1 MKKITRTFLT
11 GLAVTLPVVLTLY
24 LLVWATLTTER
35 ALDGLLR
42 FVLPQAVYVPGLGV
56 VVGVVLVFFVGL
68 LMRTWAARNIFA
80 WTEKQMYR
88 VPVVKTVYGALRDFT
103 VFLSRPAKQGPQQVV
118 LVRLGDTDLR
128 VMGFVTRDDLAGLP
142 PNMSE
147 PGMILVYLPMSYQV
161 GGYTALIPRASV
173 QPVDMSFEEAM
184 RFTLTAGLSVPAAK
198 SVQE

>member
-1 MKKITRTFLT
+1 MKRITRTFLT
-11 GLAVTLPVVLTLY
+11 GLVVTLPVVVTLY
-24 LLVWATLTTER
+24 LLVWAILATER

-42 FVLPQAVYVPGLGV
+42 FVLPQAIYVPGLGV
-56 VVGVVLVFFVGL
+56 VLGVVLIFFVGL
-68 LMRTWAARNIFA
+68 LMRTWAAQKIFA
-80 WTEKQMYR
+80 WTERQMYR
-88 VPVVKTVYGALRDFT
+88 VPLVKTVYGALRDFT
-103 VFLSRPAKQGPQQVV
+103 TFLSRPQKQGPQQVV

-161 GGYTALIPRASV
+161 GGYTALVPRASV

-198 SVQE
+198 SM